1 MVCQVDEGVNGEDF
15 FIPTP
20 IKDENIFK
28 ESVSDAGK
36 KTTIGS
42 KKTELNYT
50 FGQSNRLKP
59 TLGIV
64 DKAES
69 SGYSMPRWCQTLQ
82 FGLDKEG
89 KASVSLAYPFTF
101 MVRRIVYAF
110 IILACS
116 NANVIFGAYILL
128 LSCFLA
134 LTLLTKYNL
143 WELQLINAQHI
154 MNEASLYLMV
164 AAIMAFSG
172 AVTDSLQASAFGWLF
187 VSFFMSIVIFNVVII
202 AYETISYCKLL
213 LMRYYVFLPRRVKSL
228 VYIACCCQVFATP
241 TKIYQVK
248 KARRQR
254 KKKFI
259 P

>member
-1 MVCQVDEGVNGEDF
+1 M
-15 FIPTP
+15 
-20 IKDENIFK
+20 
-28 ESVSDAGK
+28 
-36 KTTIGS
+36 
-42 KKTELNYT
+42 
-50 FGQSNRLKP
+50 KP

-69 SGYSMPRWCQTLQ
+69 SAYSLPKWCQTLQ

-89 KASVSLAYPFTF
+89 NSSVSLAYPFTF
-101 MVRRIVYAF
+101 MVRRIVYAV

-128 LSCFLA
+128 LSCVLA

-172 AVTDSLQASAFGWLF
+172 AVTDSRQASAFGWLF

-213 LMRYYVFLPRRVKSL
+213 LMRYYVFLPRRVKSI
-228 VYIACCCQVFATP
+228 VNIVCCCQVFASP
-241 TKIYQVK
+241 TKIY
-248 KARRQR
+248 
-254 KKKFI
+254 
-259 P
+259 